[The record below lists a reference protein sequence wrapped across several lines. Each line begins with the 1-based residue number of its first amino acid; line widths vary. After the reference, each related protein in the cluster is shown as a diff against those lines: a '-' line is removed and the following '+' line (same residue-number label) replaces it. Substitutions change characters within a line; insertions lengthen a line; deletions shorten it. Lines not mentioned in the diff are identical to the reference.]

1 MAAPIAVSSWITG
14 VLSGSLGSTVL
25 RLTISGRSGAAGSA
39 ACRSLS
45 ARRSIQMLLVLYQR
59 QSERAGFACEDE
71 QTPRVPVPAHAKSGQ
86 GDGRHGEPCCC
97 QVAADRV
104 QRAGPVVH

>member
-1 MAAPIAVSSWITG
+1 MVLTGANRERGTYAARAPGMEPIAAPIADSSWITG
-14 VLSGSLGSTVL
+14 VLSWSRGSTVL

-59 QSERAGFACEDE
+59 QRSTSVNEAS
-71 QTPRVPVPAHAKSGQ
+71 PSGTCAVS
-86 GDGRHGEPCCC
+86 RSTSRPL
-97 QVAADRV
+97 
-104 QRAGPVVH
+104 